1 MRLWPLKVSTTS
13 VREAWRRVSGTGQ
26 PPLQTA
32 LSVGLGLAI
41 GVLPVMPFQ
50 TVLALGASFL
60 FRLNRVTTWLGT
72 LIWQPFTAPFIMY
85 AEVRMGRWFL
95 AAPSSV
101 GTGSAPSLW
110 DQWGWP
116 LVLGSGLMALAAMAI
131 GTGVTYAL
139 LKARS
144 RQTPAPPVSQGGGE

>member
-1 MRLWPLKVSTTS
+1 MRLWPFKVSTTS
-13 VREAWRRVSGTGQ
+13 AREAWRRVSGTGQ

-50 TVLALGASFL
+50 TALAIGAAFL

-72 LIWQPFTAPFIMY
+72 LIWQPFTAPFIVY
-85 AEVRMGRWFL
+85 AEVKVGRWFL
-95 AAPSSV
+95 AVPHSA
-101 GTGSAPSLW
+101 GAGSAASLW

-116 LVLGSGLMALAAMAI
+116 LVLGSGLMALVAGAMGA
-131 GTGVTYAL
+131 GVTYVV

-144 RQTPAPPVSQGGGE
+144 RQTPAPSVSSGGGE